1 MNVNAILRKLG
12 ANETKETKET
22 AVKVTRNGNYLI
34 KMGRFFEVYFTPSGE
49 ILRVQ
54 DVNLSKVT
62 EWESLT
68 NLGVK
73 TTHIELT
80 FKLPPVKVVRKI
92 WRNDVY
98 HTEEHGG
105 IFVRGELAYQ
115 PVLRYRNDGR
125 VSEGKE
131 LCGKVV
137 GSLPSGTICAYEYG
151 NDGTCC
157 SLYFT
162 LNGVKF
168 EGSSVGKAVLFLRTW
183 DGSLPAEVVY
193 MTTGQTHS
201 LIDYI

>member
-1 MNVNAILRKLG
+1 MNVNTILRKLG
-12 ANETKETKET
+12 AKETTKT
-22 AVKVTRNGNYLI
+22 SVKVTRKGNYLI
-34 KMGRFFEVYFTPSGE
+34 KIGKFFEVCFTPSGK
-49 ILRVQ
+49 ILWVENTSTSYLDNTSFWDR
-54 DVNLSKVT
+54 
-62 EWESLT
+62 LT
-68 NLGVK
+68 NLGIE
-73 TTHIELT
+73 TTKIELT
-80 FKLPPVKVVRKI
+80 FTLPPVKVVRKI

-115 PVLRYRNDGR
+115 PVLKYRNDGR

-168 EGSSVGKAVLFLRTW
+168 EGSSVGRAVLYLRSW
-183 DGSLPAEVVY
+183 DGTLPAEVVY